1 MVTESELGSAEPS
14 EIMMGRSMD
23 KRNIDLN
30 TQTPSPASSSPP
42 RPGAGTPTDLSA
54 PSTPVF
60 AGLSRPESSLS
71 CVSSPRNLSSSSS
84 FINRDGSI
92 ANAVIKTGELQGL
105 LQNTAAEGHVPQ
117 LIMPSVLVPRRRPF
131 TDVGKSL
138 GKLKIMVM
146 GSIGMDFAGRA
157 ELNRN

>member
-1 MVTESELGSAEPS
+1 M
-14 EIMMGRSMD
+14 
-23 KRNIDLN
+23 
-30 TQTPSPASSSPP
+30 
-42 RPGAGTPTDLSA
+42 
-54 PSTPVF
+54 
-60 AGLSRPESSLS
+60 
-71 CVSSPRNLSSSSS
+71 
-84 FINRDGSI
+84 
-92 ANAVIKTGELQGL
+92 
-105 LQNTAAEGHVPQ
+105 PQ